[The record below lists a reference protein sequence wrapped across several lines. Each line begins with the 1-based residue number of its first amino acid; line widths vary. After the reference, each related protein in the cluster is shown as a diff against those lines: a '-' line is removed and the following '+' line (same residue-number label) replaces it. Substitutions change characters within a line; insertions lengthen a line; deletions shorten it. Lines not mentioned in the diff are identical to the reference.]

1 MNAPEPRAAV
11 IAALEIAGWY
21 RADLHQFPLLKH
33 HSGICWEVSTSEGT
47 CHIDYLNGTS
57 TTLNQATPDQVVTA
71 ACLAATGQGGPGAA
85 KRAHFLEAA
94 DTITRLQDQ
103 LDEEIRT
110 EYGELDRDT
119 EVEGAA
125 TRRMADMLR
134 ERAETETAQ
143 TALPIDFFAPDTVYR
158 RRRWT
163 YQCLA
168 VVLNPLTGE
177 PRAVGLLGRDGE
189 PSTATSMDPDN
200 WQHDGWEA
208 QTDTPVSAAP
218 SGPSVAEVQAA
229 AYRKAA
235 GLVDALPQDYELDPG
250 RGDAVQILQR
260 LAAEAPTTQPAPAIT
275 DATSTTTGSACR
287 CYAPTHHAP
296 DCASARLTWQGK
308 AYPAAVWYRDGEG
321 AWWWPSGIDAR
332 GCLLL
337 LHEGDPTNEAEPID
351 QVEAEYPPLT
361 PTAYGACLPLD
372 DLPAWDPSTG
382 QWVPPAYDA

>member
-1 MNAPEPRAAV
+1 
-11 IAALEIAGWY
+11 
-21 RADLHQFPLLKH
+21 
-33 HSGICWEVSTSEGT
+33 
-47 CHIDYLNGTS
+47 
-57 TTLNQATPDQVVTA
+57 
-71 ACLAATGQGGPGAA
+71 GQGGPGAA

-158 RRRWT
+158 RRRWNFR
-163 YQCLA
+163 CLA
-168 VVLNPLTGE
+168 VVLDALTGE

-189 PSTATSMDPDN
+189 PTTATSMDPDN
-200 WQHDGWEA
+200 WQHDGWVA
-208 QTDTPVSAAP
+208 QTDTRVSAAP
-218 SGPSVAEVQAA
+218 SGPSAAEVQAA

-235 GLVDALPQDYELDPG
+235 GLVSALPQDYELDPG

-275 DATSTTTGSACR
+275 DATGTTADGECQ
-287 CYAPTHHAP
+287 CFAPTHHASS
-296 DCASARLTWQGK
+296 CRSARLTWEGRT
-308 AYPAAVWYRDGEG
+308 YPAASWYRDGEG
-321 AWWWPSGIDAR
+321 SWWWPSGIDTR

-337 LHEGDPTNEAEPID
+337 LNEGDFTNEPVPVD
-351 QVEAEYPPLT
+351 QVEAGYLPLT
-361 PTAYGACLPLD
+361 PTAYGAYLSLD
-372 DLPAWDPSTG
+372 DLPPWDPSTW
-382 QWVPPAYDA
+382 QWVPL

>member
-1 MNAPEPRAAV
+1 MTDESHDPAPASLNPPPAGRAAV
-11 IAALEIAGWY
+11 L
-21 RADLHQFPLLKH
+21 R
-33 HSGICWEVSTSEGT
+33 
-47 CHIDYLNGTS
+47 
-57 TTLNQATPDQVVTA
+57 
-71 ACLAATGQGGPGAA
+71 
-85 KRAHFLEAA
+85 EAA

-103 LDEEIRT
+103 MDEEIRA

-119 EVEGAA
+119 GIEGAA
-125 TRRMADMLR
+125 TRSMADVLR
-134 ERAETETAQ
+134 ERAETAWQHGGGTAP
-143 TALPIDFFAPDTVYR
+143 TAAPVDFFTPDTVYR

-235 GLVDALPQDYELDPG
+235 GLVSALPQDYELDPG

-275 DATSTTTGSACR
+275 DATGTTADGECQ
-287 CYAPTHHAP
+287 CFAPTHHASS
-296 DCASARLTWQGK
+296 CRSARLTWEGRT
-308 AYPAAVWYRDGEG
+308 YPAASWYRDGEG
-321 AWWWPSGIDAR
+321 SWWWPSGIDTR

-337 LHEGDPTNEAEPID
+337 LNEGDFTNEPVPVD

-361 PTAYGACLPLD
+361 PTAYGAYLSLD
-372 DLPAWDPSTG
+372 DLPAWDPSTQ
-382 QWVPPAYDA
+382 QWVPLAHDA

>member
-1 MNAPEPRAAV
+1 MTDESHDPAPASLNPPPAGRAAV
-11 IAALEIAGWY
+11 L
-21 RADLHQFPLLKH
+21 R
-33 HSGICWEVSTSEGT
+33 
-47 CHIDYLNGTS
+47 
-57 TTLNQATPDQVVTA
+57 
-71 ACLAATGQGGPGAA
+71 
-85 KRAHFLEAA
+85 EAA

-103 LDEEIRT
+103 MDEEIRA

-119 EVEGAA
+119 GIEGAA
-125 TRRMADMLR
+125 TRSMADVLR
-134 ERAETETAQ
+134 ERAETAWQHGGGTAP
-143 TALPIDFFAPDTVYR
+143 TAAPVDFFTPDTVYR

-250 RGDAVQILQR
+250 RGDVLR
-260 LAAEAPTTQPAPAIT
+260 FLHLLAAEALTTRPAPVIT
-275 DATSTTTGSACR
+275 DATGTTTGGECR
-287 CYAPTHHAP
+287 CFAPTFHAA

-308 AYPAAVWYRDGEG
+308 TYPAAVWYRDGEG
-321 AWWWPSGIDAR
+321 AWWRPVGIDAR

-337 LHEGDPTNEAEPID
+337 LHEDDPTNEPAPLD
-351 QVEAEYPPLT
+351 QLTTEYPPLT
-361 PTAYGACLPLD
+361 PTAYGAYLSLD
-372 DLPAWDPSTG
+372 DLPARDPSTG
-382 QWVPPAYDA
+382 QWVPLAYDA